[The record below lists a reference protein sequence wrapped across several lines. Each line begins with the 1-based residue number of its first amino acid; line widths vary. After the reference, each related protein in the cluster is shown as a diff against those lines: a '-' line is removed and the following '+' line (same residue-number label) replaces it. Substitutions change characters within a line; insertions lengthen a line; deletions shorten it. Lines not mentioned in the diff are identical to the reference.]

1 MALANDTGSSSTDKI
16 TDIATLA
23 LTGIESGAKVEYS
36 IDGGTT
42 WSTSAPTAAQLAQG
56 ANTVDVRQTD
66 VAGNVSATTAFT
78 FTLDTV
84 APTAP
89 TVALANDTG
98 SSSTDKITDIATLAL
113 TGIETGAKVEYS
125 IDGGTTWS
133 TTAPTA
139 AQLAQGPTPSTC
151 GRPTSP
157 ATSPTTTAFTFT
169 LDTVNPSAPEWRW
182 PTTPAP
188 LAATTSPTTATLA
201 LTGIESGAT
210 VEYSIDGGS
219 NWSTSAPTLAQLAQ
233 GSNTVDVRQTDVAG
247 NVSATTAFT
256 FTLDTTAP
264 SETISSTIGTNTGLT
279 TTISSGG
286 LTKDNTL
293 TLSGTVSDANG
304 VSSVH
309 VFDGATDLG
318 AATVVSGTWSLTT
331 AALSNGGHSFTA
343 VATDTAG
350 NTTTTA
356 AVTAT
361 VDTVAPTGGTPA
373 LATGSDSGSSAS
385 DNITKVTNP
394 TFQVALNSTVAAG
407 DTVELLLGGLAL
419 AHDVTHTVTAADITA
434 GYVSLAVTAGDLG
447 ADGAKSITAKFT
459 DAAGNTSTTAADVI
473 TLDTTT
479 PTGGT
484 PALAAGSDSGTSGSD
499 NITKVTNPTFQVALN
514 STVAVGDTVE
524 LLLGGSALAA

>member
-1 MALANDTGSSSTDKI
+1 MQALGWTVATAGPAAPIITGFSPDSGTVGDDI
-16 TDIATLA
+16 TNATVLI
-23 LTGIESGAKVEYS
+23 LS
-36 IDGGTT
+36 GTT
-42 WSTSAPTAAQLAQG
+42 EVGSTVTVYDGSNSIGTATVDANGNWSFTTGTLSNGVHGLTATATDANGTSAASSAL
-56 ANTVDVRQTD
+56 NVTV
-66 VAGNVSATTAFT
+66 
-78 FTLDTV
+78 DTV
-84 APTAP
+84 APAAP

-98 SSSTDKITDIATLAL
+98 SSGSDHITNNATLAL

-125 IDGGTTWS
+125 IDGGS
-133 TTAPTA
+133 T
-139 AQLAQGPTPSTC
+139 
-151 GRPTSP
+151 
-157 ATSPTTTAFTFT
+157 
-169 LDTVNPSAPEWRW
+169 
-182 PTTPAP
+182 
-188 LAATTSPTTATLA
+188 
-201 LTGIESGAT
+201 
-210 VEYSIDGGS
+210 
-219 NWSTSAPTLAQLAQ
+219 WSTSAPTAAQLAQ

-318 AATVVSGTWSLTT
+318 VATVVSGTWSLTT
-331 AALSNGGHSFTA
+331 AALSNGAHSFTA

-361 VDTVAPTGGTPA
+361 VDTTAPTGGTPA

-459 DAAGNTSTTAADVI
+459 DAAGNTSTTAADGI
-473 TLDTTT
+473 TLDTSTAAPVVALT
-479 PTGGT
+479 SEVGFRH
-484 PALAAGSDSGTSGSD
+484 LAAATTS
-499 NITKVTNPTFQVALN
+499 PMWAR
-514 STVAVGDTVE
+514 
-524 LLLGGSALAA
+524 